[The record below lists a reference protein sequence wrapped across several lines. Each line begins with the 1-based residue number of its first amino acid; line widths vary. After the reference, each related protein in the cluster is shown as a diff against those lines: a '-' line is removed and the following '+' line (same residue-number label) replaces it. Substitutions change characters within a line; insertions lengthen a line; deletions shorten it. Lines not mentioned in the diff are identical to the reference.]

1 MSRFNHIIIS
11 DLPLG
16 QLPILKVD
24 GEDFC
29 QSIAIARYAASQC
42 DDMPK
47 LDAKQELRSNM
58 LIDTLNECFEGMVK
72 PAFQKCSTGPEEGNF
87 LPKTRFLKKKDMQ
100 YYICLKFI

>member
-1 MSRFNHIIIS
+1 MSRFNHKIIS

-58 LIDTLNECFEGMVK
+58 LIDTLGECFDGMVK
-72 PAFQKCSTGPEEGNF
+72 PAFQKCSAGPEEGNSLSKNKIF
-87 LPKTRFLKKKDMQ
+87 QKK
-100 YYICLKFI
+100 I